1 MNAYLAIA
9 IFVCLSVLI
18 AYFSKE
24 SFKRSIVKEH
34 SEAYYQSGWKKFG
47 VRTNYYRLAIG
58 LAGLLTIA
66 IVVIVKLIEKSI

>member
-9 IFVCLSVLI
+9 IFVCLTILI

-34 SEAYYQSGWKKFG
+34 SESYYQKAWNKFG
-47 VRTNYYRLAIG
+47 VRTGYYRLAVG
-58 LAGLLTIA
+58 LAGLLTLA
-66 IVVIVKLIEKSI
+66 IVAVVNLIVKSL